1 MEAAMIANPQFNF
14 YQYNPYNR
22 ELTEE
27 KYATE
32 TMIQRRTEELG
43 RAVKAPTRKV
53 CFIFG
58 ALGRQGNTGILDRLI
73 KKIEGIFEYMILI
86 ASEVNI

>member
-1 MEAAMIANPQFNF
+1 MEATMIANPQFTF

-32 TMIQRRTEELG
+32 TMIQRRTE
-43 RAVKAPTRKV
+43 
-53 CFIFG
+53 
-58 ALGRQGNTGILDRLI
+58 
-73 KKIEGIFEYMILI
+73 
-86 ASEVNI
+86 

>member
-1 MEAAMIANPQFNF
+1 MEATMIANPSFEF
-14 YQYNPYNR
+14 YQYNPYSR

-27 KYATE
+27 RYATE
-32 TMIQRRTEELG
+32 TMISRRSEELS
-43 RAVKAPTRKV
+43 RAVKGETQRV

-73 KKIEGIFEYMILI
+73 KKVEGIF
-86 ASEVNI
+86 